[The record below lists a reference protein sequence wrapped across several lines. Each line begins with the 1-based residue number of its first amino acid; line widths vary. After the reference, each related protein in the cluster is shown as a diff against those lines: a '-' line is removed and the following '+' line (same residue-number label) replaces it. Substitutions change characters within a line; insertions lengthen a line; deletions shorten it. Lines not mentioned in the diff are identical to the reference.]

1 MADEPPGEGDH
12 SPGTRRAKRVL
23 RAACK
28 RRRLGLS
35 FDDVATRSARI
46 VERLLPLCQRSQ
58 RVALFSPMVL
68 RREVDLRVL
77 DATLRASGVAVYYP
91 WQQTAGDGVEEAD
104 QVPEFARGTERL
116 APHGQAVLPR
126 QSPGKRAREW
136 FRGVTDIT
144 TLQLHPLGFLQPA
157 DDAPIAQALDVIV
170 VPALALTAR
179 GDRLGYGA
187 GYYDRALARH
197 PEALGIA
204 VCYSFELVDELPTET
219 HDYRVSIVVTDE
231 AVFDHRG
238 YL

>member
-1 MADEPPGEGDH
+1 MADEPGEGDH
-12 SPGTRRAKRVL
+12 SPGERSAKRAL

-46 VERLLPLCQRSQ
+46 VDRLLPLCQRSQ
-58 RVALFSPMVL
+58 RVALFSPMIL

-91 WQQTAGDGVEEAD
+91 WQQTTGDGVEEAD
-104 QVPEFARGTERL
+104 QIAASSRGTKL
-116 APHGQAVLPR
+116 IAPHGQGVLP
-126 QSPGKRAREW
+126 QQAPGKRAREW

-157 DDAPIAQALDVIV
+157 DDAPIAETLDVIV

-204 VCYSFELVDELPTET
+204 VCYSFELVDELPTEP
-219 HDYRVSIVVTDE
+219 HDHRAAIVVTDE